1 MSGWRKRQIADQ
13 VDTDIN
19 DSAVLPVDEI
29 PVVSPPVVKNKD
41 ALYTIGVN
49 QAGQTQLM
57 LKIEFG
63 MATLTM
69 DSATVRQMIRLL
81 EATLEDK

>member
-1 MSGWRKRQIADQ
+1 MIGWRKRQIADQ

-41 ALYTIGVN
+41 ALYTVGLN

-63 MATLTM
+63 ISTLTM

>member
-19 DSAVLPVDEI
+19 NSAVLPVDEI